1 LDADDAF
8 KQILQSQKDDF
19 TSLLSNMDKSLMD
32 LLIILYDE
40 IDREKYERLQRKYYD
55 YKSIFGNIREY
66 SGLIKNFFPSS

>member
-1 LDADDAF
+1 MHALHSIHLSYKVLLDADDAF

-40 IDREKYERLQRKYYD
+40 IDREKYERLQRKY
-55 YKSIFGNIREY
+55 
-66 SGLIKNFFPSS
+66 LL